1 METVAL
7 GQRAL
12 TFVFTDIVG
21 STRLWERAPEAT
33 RQALASH
40 DEIVRAAVLRCGGSV
55 FKTVGDSCCCVFDRA
70 QDATRAALEIQRT
83 LDQQT
88 WPSEIGRLRVRIGIH
103 TGEALAQDGDYFGP
117 TLNRVARVM
126 AAAHGGQIL
135 ISQSTR
141 SALSQTL
148 NAELTIEDL
157 GAHRLRDLTEP
168 QHIFQVLA
176 AGLDVEFP
184 PPASLDA
191 RPNNLPSQLSQFI
204 GRENELQALREMLA
218 ANRLV
223 TISGPGGI
231 GKTRLALQAAADT
244 IGRYADGSWL
254 VRLADIDDAELVP
267 QVVASALHIEGV
279 PNRALADTIIEQL
292 RERALFLVL
301 DNAEHVLR
309 ETSALVRSL
318 LENCPGIAVVVTS
331 REPLHLQGERV
342 LRLGRMIGDDAT
354 HLFASRASMLKPDRY
369 VEHICERLDG
379 LPLAIEIAAGRVGTL
394 STKQLDQ
401 RLDSALPVF
410 VSKDVSQEARHRTV
424 RATIE
429 WSYRLLN
436 PKEQRFFGFL
446 SVFEGGFALE
456 AAEAVCW
463 AGEEDDPAYG
473 LLDALVEKS
482 FVTAEPQGET
492 VRYRLLDTLREFA
505 AESVHGASDETLA
518 RHLHFEYYTSLA
530 RRWGTW
536 ESPQEEAAYV
546 SALATEIPNLR
557 AALEWGFTSEG
568 PAAACALLEN
578 VARYWQQHCNISE
591 ARSWFARACESSL
604 EPGILRAKMLR
615 RAATFATIEDDYA
628 AARKLTSDA
637 LHMFGDY
644 GDRSGVA
651 EALHNLA
658 VIEHRSG
665 SEDEAHRLY
674 LDALRLFEETGHE
687 VGTITALYNLSQS
700 SKLQSKFAEARAY
713 LERGMAFCNK
723 PEHADRLA
731 SFWTLRG
738 EIDMREGL
746 LDEAATTLE
755 RALEMKRALEDRHDE
770 VEVLCSIAALELRR
784 GNPQSALAR
793 AREALRLARELD
805 LPSLTIQCF
814 ESFAAVLL
822 KLDKFDEAC
831 TVYACAA
838 AMRAERGYVFT
849 ISGELGAEL
858 SAFTDVPPASDA
870 TPARIR
876 HVIEE
881 LMRY

>member
-1 METVAL
+1 MDTVAV
-7 GQRAL
+7 GQRAF

-21 STRLWERAPEAT
+21 STGLWERAPDAT
-33 RQALASH
+33 RQALARH
-40 DEIVRAAVLRCGGSV
+40 DALIRAAVLESGGTV
-55 FKTVGDSCCCVFDRA
+55 FKTVGDSCCCVFDRPE
-70 QDATRAALEIQRT
+70 DAVRAALEVQRA
-83 LDQQT
+83 LDRER
-88 WPSEIGRLRVRIGIH
+88 WPIEIGRLRVRIGIH
-103 TGEALAQDGDYFGP
+103 TGDALAQDGDYFGP

-135 ISQSTR
+135 VSQATR
-141 SALSQTL
+141 SALAQTL
-148 NAELTIEDL
+148 KHECTLEDL
-157 GAHRLRDLTEP
+157 GAHRLRDLSEP

-176 AGLDVEFP
+176 AGLDNVFR

-191 RPNNLPSQLSQFI
+191 RPNNLPSQLSEFI
-204 GRENELQALREMLA
+204 GRDLELDAVRDMLKS
-218 ANRLV
+218 NRLV

-279 PNRALADTIIEQL
+279 PGRALSGTIVEQL
-292 RERALFLVL
+292 RDRAMFLVL
-301 DNAEHVLR
+301 DNAEHVLSQ
-309 ETSALVRSL
+309 TAALVRSL
-318 LENCPGIAVVVTS
+318 LENCPKIVVIVTS
-331 REPLHLQGERV
+331 REPLHVQGERV
-342 LRLGRMIGDDAT
+342 LRLGRMIGQEAT
-354 HLFASRASMLKPDRY
+354 HLFASRANMLKPDRY

-379 LPLAIEIAAGRVGTL
+379 LPLAIEIAAGRIGTL

-401 RLDSALPVF
+401 RLNSALPVL
-410 VSKDVSQEARHRTV
+410 VSKDVSQESRHRTV

-446 SVFEGGFALE
+446 SVFEGGFTLD

-463 AGEEDDPAYG
+463 AGEEDDPAFA

-505 AESVHGASDETLA
+505 AESLHGSKDERLA
-518 RHLHFEYYTSLA
+518 RHLHFEHYRSLA
-530 RRWGTW
+530 ERWGTW
-536 ESPQEEAAYV
+536 ESPQEETAYLT
-546 SALATEIPNLR
+546 ALAAEIPNLR
-557 AALEWGFTSEG
+557 AALDWGFDGEG
-568 PAAACALLEN
+568 PSPACALLVK
-578 VARYWQQHCNISE
+578 VALYWQQHCNIGE
-591 ARSWFARACESSL
+591 ARTWFARACESSL
-604 EPGILRAKMLR
+604 EPGVLRAKMLR
-615 RAATFATIEDDYA
+615 RAATFATIEDDYG
-628 AARKLTSDA
+628 AARDLTSQA
-637 LHMFGDY
+637 MLMFREY

-658 VIEHRSG
+658 VIEDRSG
-665 SEDEAHRLY
+665 SAQEAHRLY
-674 LDALRLFEETGHE
+674 VQALQMFEETGHE
-687 VGTITALYNLSQS
+687 IGTITALYNLAQTC
-700 SKLQSKFAEARAY
+700 KMESKFAQARAY
-713 LERGMAFCNK
+713 LERGAALCEQ
-723 PEHADRLA
+723 PQHAGRLS

-755 RALEMKRALEDRHDE
+755 RALEMKRTLGDRHDE

-784 GNPQSALAR
+784 GNHAGALAR
-793 AREALRLARELD
+793 ASEGLRLARELD

-814 ESFAAVLL
+814 ESFAAVLS
-822 KLDKFDEAC
+822 KLDKFDEAR
-831 TVYACAA
+831 TVFACAA

-849 ISGELGAEL
+849 AGDVGAEL
-858 SAFTDVPPASDA
+858 SAFTGVPPASDA
-870 TPARIR
+870 SPARVR
-876 HVIEE
+876 QLIEE